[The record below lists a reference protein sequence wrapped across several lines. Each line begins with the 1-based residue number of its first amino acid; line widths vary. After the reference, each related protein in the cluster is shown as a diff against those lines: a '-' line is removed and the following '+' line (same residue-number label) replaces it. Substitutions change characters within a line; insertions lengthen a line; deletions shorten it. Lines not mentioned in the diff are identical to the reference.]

1 MPRQVNHIH
10 VNSVSSGWSSQ
21 GVRLIYPPVIRA
33 HQVVHLN
40 WIAPILLAH
49 ASGIPST
56 LHVALHVHVT
66 RQYIPRPSISL
77 APTSI
82 LPADPQQADDSW
94 QDYLAKRAAEPPR
107 RKSRLLSTMS
117 WATWTD
123 AFDTDGQFGPG
134 TRRGSTVVLPG
145 QVSRGSR
152 GSMSDDI
159 EKQDGPLDE
168 TFTWAAGY
176 NEGETPRNL
185 PQQQVIHPQSPIRKH
200 ASGAPSI
207 GSLPEDEEEQGPG
220 FPRSSLER
228 SSFSRSIPRTSIVLP
243 ESPRRASLALPSPL
257 NPSSRRGSAGILLA
271 TPPKRNI
278 SISIEEPFIAGR
290 RRSSVHSAGSASSHG
305 DSRRGSAVP
314 HTGPRR
320 KSSGLLH
327 VTLPIEDDSPPADDE
342 KELGG
347 GMFNILPPTPL
358 PDETAVLETPAPAF
372 FEESPAFLEAPLMI
386 KTSSQHSGIS
396 IRSISSAGTPT
407 SSLAPLLRPQSPG
420 GSSGI
425 ATPALSMQK
434 TDLSMPSDPEHP
446 GALLEQAFAESSQQ
460 RAKQSMGLEQMVH
473 WHEGRADLYKV
484 IEAMMLAVGKGATV
498 NVEACGPRSLL
509 DKTKDV
515 VQELSDLKAV
525 WNGETRVIYHAET
538 FGW

>member
-1 MPRQVNHIH
+1 
-10 VNSVSSGWSSQ
+10 
-21 GVRLIYPPVIRA
+21 
-33 HQVVHLN
+33 VHLN

-56 LHVALHVHVT
+56 LKVGLHIHVT

-77 APTSI
+77 APTSV
-82 LPADPQQADDSW
+82 LPADPGQADDSW
-94 QDYLAKRAAEPPR
+94 QEYIAKRAAEPPR
-107 RKSRLLSTMS
+107 RQSRLMSTMS

-134 TRRGSTVVLPG
+134 TRRGSTAVLPG

-152 GSMSDDI
+152 GSLSENP

-168 TFTWAAGY
+168 TFTWATGY
-176 NEGETPRNL
+176 NEGETPSNL
-185 PQQQVIHPQSPIRKH
+185 GHQNSIIAQSPVRRN
-200 ASGAPSI
+200 ASGAPSV
-207 GSLPEDEEEQGPG
+207 GSLPEDLEDQGAG
-220 FPRSSLER
+220 FDAPPQASSER
-228 SSFSRSIPRTSIVLP
+228 TSFSRSIPRTSIILP

-257 NPSSRRGSAGILLA
+257 NPSSRGGSAGILLA
-271 TPPKRNI
+271 TPPKRNM
-278 SISIEEPFIAGR
+278 SISIEEPIIAGR
-290 RRSSVHSAGSASSHG
+290 RRSSVHSAGTTSSPG
-305 DSRRGSAVP
+305 DSRRGSMIP
-314 HTGPRR
+314 HSASTAGPRR

-327 VTLPIEDDSPPADDE
+327 VTLPDIDSPPLEDE
-342 KELGG
+342 KEKEM
-347 GMFNILPPTPL
+347 GMGMGIFNILPPTPM
-358 PDETAVLETPAPAF
+358 PDDTAVMEAPAPVLLDDP
-372 FEESPAFLEAPLMI
+372 PAFLEAPLMI

-396 IRSISSAGTPT
+396 IRSISSIGTPT
-407 SSLAPLLRPQSPG
+407 SLSPLINPHFPTG
-420 GSSGI
+420 GDSGI
-425 ATPALSMQK
+425 ATPALSVQK

-460 RAKQSMGLEQMVH
+460 RAKQSMGLEQMVF

-484 IEAMMLAVGKGATV
+484 IEGMMVSVGKGGTV

-525 WNGETRVIYHAET
+525 WQGETRVVYHAET